1 MLSDVTQTTETPAD
15 GPYAAGGSATGVSG
29 AGASAAGAP
38 VVGTSAAGP
47 SVAGVSAARSSATGS
62 LAAGPSEAGPAV
74 AGVSAAEP
82 PATGPSAAGLP
93 ASRLA
98 AAGASAAGPS
108 ATEPSAPE
116 PPAANPPP
124 APRARR
130 RIHRAWFVA
139 AVTFVTIIGAAAFRS
154 LPGLLIDPLHDEFGW
169 SRGTIGAAVSVN
181 LALYGLTAPFAAALM
196 DRFGIRRVVAVALT
210 VIAIGS
216 GLTVWMTAAWQLML
230 YWGLLVGLGSGS
242 MALAF
247 AATVTDRW
255 FTERRGLVSGILTA
269 ASASGQLI
277 FLPLLS
283 WMVTRYDWRP
293 AAVTVALAAL
303 TVVPFV
309 WLLLRDH
316 PADVGIE
323 PYGAKA
329 YVEKPPPVT
338 GAARRAL
345 TVLSKAARTGPFWL
359 LAGTF
364 AICGASTNGLIQTHF
379 VPAAHD
385 HGMPVT
391 AAASLLAVIG
401 VFDVAGTIA
410 SGWFTDRF
418 DARRL
423 LAVYYAL
430 RGVSLLFLPML
441 LAATVHPPM
450 IFFIVFYGL
459 DWVATVPPTLALC
472 REHYGDDSAI
482 VFGWV
487 LASHQVG
494 AALVAF
500 LGGVARDVFGSYDVV
515 WYASG
520 ALCAAAALMALVIRR
535 RGVALATA

>member
-1 MLSDVTQTTETPAD
+1 M
-15 GPYAAGGSATGVSG
+15 SG
-29 AGASAAGAP
+29 
-38 VVGTSAAGP
+38 
-47 SVAGVSAARSSATGS
+47 
-62 LAAGPSEAGPAV
+62 
-74 AGVSAAEP
+74 
-82 PATGPSAAGLP
+82 
-93 ASRLA
+93 
-98 AAGASAAGPS
+98 
-108 ATEPSAPE
+108 
-116 PPAANPPP
+116 
-124 APRARR
+124 RR
-130 RIHRAWFVA
+130 RGRIHRAWFVA

-154 LPGLLIDPLHDEFGW
+154 LPGLLIDPLRAEFGW

-210 VIAIGS
+210 VISAGS
-216 GLTVWMTAAWQLML
+216 LLTVWMTAAWQLLL

-247 AATVTDRW
+247 AATVTNRW
-255 FTERRGLVSGILTA
+255 FTERRGLVTGILTA

-277 FLPLLS
+277 FLPVLS
-283 WMVTRYDWRP
+283 WTVTRYEWRP

-316 PADVGIE
+316 PADVGQK
-323 PYGAKA
+323 PYGAQ
-329 YVEKPPPVT
+329 EFTPKPPPVR
-338 GAARRAL
+338 GAARRTL
-345 TVLSKAARTGPFWL
+345 RVLFSAVRTGPFWL

-364 AICGASTNGLIQTHF
+364 AICGASTNGLVQTHF

-401 VFDVAGTIA
+401 VFDVVGTIA

-418 DARRL
+418 EPRRL

-430 RGVSLLFLPML
+430 RGLSLLFLPVL
-441 LAATVHPPM
+441 LAPSVHPPM
-450 IFFIVFYGL
+450 VFFIVFYGL

-472 REHYGDDSAI
+472 REHYGEDSAI

-487 LASHQVG
+487 LASHQLG

-500 LGGVARDVFGSYDVV
+500 LGGVARDALGSYDVV
-515 WYASG
+515 WYGSG

-535 RGVALATA
+535 RPVTAALAPATA

>member
-1 MLSDVTQTTETPAD
+1 MTQT
-15 GPYAAGGSATGVSG
+15 
-29 AGASAAGAP
+29 
-38 VVGTSAAGP
+38 
-47 SVAGVSAARSSATGS
+47 
-62 LAAGPSEAGPAV
+62 SEAAAV
-74 AGVSAAEP
+74 GQQ
-82 PATGPSAAGLP
+82 PSKPG
-93 ASRLA
+93 R
-98 AAGASAAGPS
+98 GGG
-108 ATEPSAPE
+108 
-116 PPAANPPP
+116 
-124 APRARR
+124 RGRV
-130 RIHRAWFVA
+130 HRAWFVA

-154 LPGLLIDPLHDEFGW
+154 VPGLLIDPLHDEFDW

-210 VIAIGS
+210 VIALGS

-230 YWGLLVGLGSGS
+230 CWGLLVGLGSGS

-247 AATVTDRW
+247 AATVTNRW

-283 WMVTRYDWRP
+283 WIVERHDWRP

-303 TVVPFV
+303 AVVPFV

-316 PADVGIE
+316 PADVGLK
-323 PYGAKA
+323 PYGATEF
-329 YVEKPPPVT
+329 VPKPAPVP
-338 GAARRAL
+338 GAARRAV
-345 TVLSKAARTGPFWL
+345 TVLFSAARTGPFWL

-385 HGMPVT
+385 HGMPLT
-391 AAASLLAVIG
+391 TAASLLAVIG
-401 VFDVAGTIA
+401 VFDVVGTIA

-418 DARRL
+418 EARRL
-423 LAVYYAL
+423 LAVYYSL
-430 RGVSLLFLPML
+430 RGVSLLFLPL
-441 LAATVHPPM
+441 LLVTPSVQPPM

-472 REHYGDDSAI
+472 REQYGDDSAI

-500 LGGVARDVFGSYDVV
+500 LGGVARDTFGSYDVM

-520 ALCAAAALMALVIRR
+520 ALCAVAALMALVIRR
-535 RGVALATA
+535 RGVGVATGA

>member
-1 MLSDVTQTTETPAD
+1 VTQTTA
-15 GPYAAGGSATGVSG
+15 
-29 AGASAAGAP
+29 
-38 VVGTSAAGP
+38 TSA
-47 SVAGVSAARSSATGS
+47 GS
-62 LAAGPSEAGPAV
+62 EQPLRR
-74 AGVSAAEP
+74 P
-82 PATGPSAAGLP
+82 P
-93 ASRLA
+93 
-98 AAGASAAGPS
+98 
-108 ATEPSAPE
+108 
-116 PPAANPPP
+116 
-124 APRARR
+124 

-139 AVTFVTIIGAAAFRS
+139 AVTFVTIIGAAAFAS
-154 LPGLLIDPLHDEFGW
+154 LPGLLIEPLHEDFGW
-169 SRGTIGAAVSVN
+169 SRGTIGFAVSVN

-216 GLTVWMTAAWQLML
+216 ALTVTMTAAWQLVL
-230 YWGLLVGLGSGS
+230 YWGVLVGLGSGS

-247 AATVTDRW
+247 AATVTNRW
-255 FTERRGLVSGILTA
+255 FVQRRGLVTGILTA
-269 ASASGQLI
+269 AGASGQLV
-277 FLPLLS
+277 FLPLLA
-283 WMVTRYDWRP
+283 WLVENHEWEP
-293 AAVTVALAAL
+293 ASITVALSAL
-303 TVVPFV
+303 AVVPFV

-316 PADVGIE
+316 PADVGLAA
-323 PYGAKA
+323 YGA
-329 YVEKPPPVT
+329 EGFTPKPEPVP

-345 TVLSKAARTGPFWL
+345 SVLLRAARTGPFWL

-364 AICGASTNGLIQTHF
+364 AICGASTNGLVKTHF

-385 HGMPVT
+385 HGMPIT

-401 VFDVAGTIA
+401 VFDVVGTIA

-430 RGVSLLFLPML
+430 RGVSLLFLPIL
-441 LAATVHPPM
+441 LGPSVEPPM

-459 DWVATVPPTLALC
+459 DWVATVPPTIALC

-494 AALVAF
+494 AAVVAF
-500 LGGVARDVFGSYDVV
+500 SGGVARDVFGSYDVV

-535 RGVALATA
+535 KPLPKVPVATV

>member
-1 MLSDVTQTTETPAD
+1 MTQTTTTETPA
-15 GPYAAGGSATGVSG
+15 
-29 AGASAAGAP
+29 
-38 VVGTSAAGP
+38 AGP
-47 SVAGVSAARSSATGS
+47 GTG
-62 LAAGPSEAGPAV
+62 
-74 AGVSAAEP
+74 
-82 PATGPSAAGLP
+82 T
-93 ASRLA
+93 
-98 AAGASAAGPS
+98 
-108 ATEPSAPE
+108 
-116 PPAANPPP
+116 
-124 APRARR
+124 RR
-130 RIHRAWFVA
+130 TRPRIHRAWFVA
-139 AVTFVTIIGAAAFRS
+139 AVTFVTIIGAAAFRAV
-154 LPGLLIDPLHDEFGW
+154 PGLFTDPLHTEFGW

-196 DRFGIRRVVAVALT
+196 DRFGIRRVVAVALM
-210 VIAIGS
+210 VIAAGS
-216 GLTVWMTAAWQLML
+216 GLTVWMTAAWQLL
-230 YWGLLVGLGSGS
+230 LCWGLLVGLGTGS

-247 AATVTDRW
+247 AATVTNRW

-277 FLPLLS
+277 FLPLVA
-283 WMVTRYDWRP
+283 WIVEAYDWRP

-303 TVVPFV
+303 AVVPFV
-309 WLLLRDH
+309 WLLLHDH
-316 PADVGIE
+316 PADVGLK
-323 PYGAKA
+323 PYGAA
-329 YVEKPPPVT
+329 EFVPKPAPVP

-345 TVLSKAARTGPFWL
+345 KVLASAARTGPFWL

-385 HGMPVT
+385 AHMPVQ

-401 VFDVAGTIA
+401 VFDVVGTVA

-418 DARRL
+418 EARRL

-430 RGVSLLFLPML
+430 RGLSLLFLPLL
-441 LAATVHPPM
+441 LAPGVHPPM
-450 IFFIVFYGL
+450 VLFIVFYGL

-472 REHYGDDSAI
+472 REHYGEDSAI

-500 LGGVARDVFGSYDVV
+500 LGGVARDVFGTYDVV

-535 RGVALATA
+535 GTAEVPVSVAR